1 MSESEL
7 SRDEQET
14 LGHKLFPAVDLLLR
28 AGGHISPNGTEDEY
42 YFLAGHR
49 SGLSNWY
56 RRYGY
61 SLIFNENAYAYLAP
75 QGGLSTGSPLSISDM
90 VAGQSLLVMMLDPKC
105 LQIDGTYLLS
115 DFYLKVEQILGEDG
129 MYRLVDKRRS
139 AVKEKL
145 LRQVKERMD
154 QSLRR
159 LARLH
164 FISLDRK
171 GERIIIYRSIQRFGE
186 QVSAMT
192 YDPEEAIKQMIEFG
206 KLVWLGEEP
215 DEEAEEIDEDG
226 FAAEAVDD
234 EGGI

>member
-1 MSESEL
+1 MSEVEL
-7 SRDEQET
+7 SKEEQET
-14 LGHKLFPAVDLLLR
+14 LGHKLFPSVDLLLR
-28 AGGHISPNGTEDEY
+28 AGGHISPNGTEEEY

-49 SGLSNWY
+49 AGLSSWY

-75 QGGLSTGSPLSISDM
+75 QGGLSTGSPLGISDM
-90 VAGQSLLVMMLDPKC
+90 VAGQSLLVMVLDPKC
-105 LQIDGTYLLS
+105 LQIDGTYLLN

-171 GERIIIYRSIQRFGE
+171 GERIIIYRAIQRFGE
-186 QVSAMT
+186 QVAALT
-192 YDPEEAIKQMIEFG
+192 FDPEEAIRQMIEFG

-215 DEEAEEIDEDG
+215 DEEPDDLDEDDAERAG
-226 FAAEAVDD
+226 AAD
-234 EGGI
+234 EGGL